1 MGLVQYIGQLRDNEV
16 GILNCIAEIPKR
28 RQRRHPKLKAPRYCL
43 NNKGLETKVV
53 LPKPHTSFTF
63 EIVLFAGENTRY
75 INLL

>member
-53 LPKPHTSFTF
+53 LPNRTPALHSKLCYLRGR
-63 EIVLFAGENTRY
+63 ILD
-75 INLL
+75 I